1 MEAPAPAA
9 VDAGHVDRL
18 TWAVLAVVLLLSGV
32 YLYLHLVADW
42 LAFLII
48 GVGAGIGIALTGS
61 VIHDAF
67 AGQRERR

>member
-9 VDAGHVDRL
+9 ADTRHVDRL
-18 TWAVLAVVLLLSGV
+18 TWLVLALVLLLTGV
-32 YLYLHLVADW
+32 YLHLHLVSDW
-42 LAFLII
+42 LAFLLL
-48 GVGAGIGIALTGS
+48 GVGAGIGIALAGS

>member
-1 MEAPAPAA
+1 VDLEATAA
-9 VDAGHVDRL
+9 DLDRL
-18 TWAVLAVVLLLSGV
+18 TWLVLALVLLLSGI

-42 LAFLII
+42 LAFLVM

-67 AGQRERR
+67 AGQHERR

>member
-1 MEAPAPAA
+1 MEAPAPPAA
-9 VDAGHVDRL
+9 DLDRL
-18 TWAVLAVVLLLSGV
+18 TWLVLAVVLVLGGV
-32 YLYLHLVADW
+32 YLYLHLVSDW
-42 LAFLII
+42 LAFLVI